1 MDNLKEGSW
10 IEFDGYSKNGKAYT
24 AKQLKVVDELA
35 ALGDDLNDSKPAKSA
50 ISDATVNNLSA
61 QIRDGGMVRVRAVN
75 DAMQDKEMPFWDK
88 VAYVNQAVN
97 LYSASTMTES
107 EANAEYDDQGQRIPF

>member
-1 MDNLKEGSW
+1 
-10 IEFDGYSKNGKAYT
+10 
-24 AKQLKVVDELA
+24 
-35 ALGDDLNDSKPAKSA
+35 
-50 ISDATVNNLSA
+50 
-61 QIRDGGMVRVRAVN
+61 MVRVRAVN

-88 VAYVNQAVN
+88 GAYVNQAVN